1 MAYSSIVKPTD
12 YFNTILWTGNGAD
25 GRALT
30 GVGFQPDWVW
40 IKDRDDTESHRLTD
54 SARGATKS
62 VRSNS
67 VNAEATESDGL
78 QSFDSDGFTVGTQ
91 GSMNKSNGDKFVGWS
106 WKGGT
111 TSGLSGGNI
120 TPSAYSYDAT
130 SGFGVYKYTGNGSA
144 DQTIPHGLG
153 AIPQLI
159 FYKRLDSGTNW
170 VVQSNLLGNRVQLV
184 LNATD
189 AENTDS
195 RLSDSD
201 NWTSTFFKVGS
212 YGDMN
217 NNGSD
222 HVAYVFCNVKGY
234 CKVGTY
240 TGNGNADGPFIYTGF
255 RPAWILLKQTS
266 TSGAGWRIHDIKR
279 GISGNPEDETLYANS
294 SSSESTGRNVDFLS
308 NGFKLRTDSGDG
320 NSSGATYIYM
330 AFAENPFVANDSGTA
345 VPVVAR

>member
-1 MAYSSIVKPTD
+1 
-12 YFNTILWTGNGAD
+12 
-25 GRALT
+25 
-30 GVGFQPDWVW
+30 
-40 IKDRDDTESHRLTD
+40 
-54 SARGATKS
+54 
-62 VRSNS
+62 
-67 VNAEATESDGL
+67 
-78 QSFDSDGFTVGTQ
+78 
-91 GSMNKSNGDKFVGWS
+91 
-106 WKGGT
+106 
-111 TSGLSGGNI
+111 
-120 TPSAYSYDAT
+120 
-130 SGFGVYKYTGNGSA
+130 
-144 DQTIPHGLG
+144 
-153 AIPQLI
+153 
-159 FYKRLDSGTNW
+159 
-170 VVQSNLLGNRVQLV
+170 
-184 LNATD
+184 
-189 AENTDS
+189 
-195 RLSDSD
+195 
-201 NWTSTFFKVGS
+201 
-212 YGDMN
+212 MN